1 MQAVFTLHIVP
12 FFARAYPARAAALRV
27 AVDMYEPVL
36 APFFAQVRE
45 RYPSTNPKGYIALGG
60 LNSPLG
66 LPLDIIARSTAEA
79 PAETILQ
86 QAVAYLSELV
96 ATKGRTLRN
105 L

>member
-1 MQAVFTLHIVP
+1 M
-12 FFARAYPARAAALRV
+12 
-27 AVDMYEPVL
+27 
-36 APFFAQVRE
+36 
-45 RYPSTNPKGYIALGG
+45 
-60 LNSPLG
+60 G